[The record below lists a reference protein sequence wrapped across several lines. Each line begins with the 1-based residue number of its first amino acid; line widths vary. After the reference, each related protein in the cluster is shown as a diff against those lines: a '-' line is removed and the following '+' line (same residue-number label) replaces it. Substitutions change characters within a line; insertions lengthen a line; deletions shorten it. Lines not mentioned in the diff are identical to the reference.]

1 MTKGKSMLKV
11 WRAFLAHRKHDERGS
26 AEFATALMVL
36 PVLFVLIVGTIE
48 IGFYVQTRMR
58 VENIARD
65 AARQVAA
72 QGGNFNERVASTDD
86 EIDDLADTKLW
97 NGKCILSQCAARPDI
112 DCKQITELD
121 GINTYRSNQ
130 VLMSGE
136 TVTCVVNYHYKKLS
150 GGLLDGPLGL
160 GIGGIIGKISSSV
173 NPLAPRPGRKG
184 DENFPAQCPDGDGP
198 AGGPP
203 WVVVAS

>member
-26 AEFATALMVL
+26 AEFATALMVI

-72 QGGNFNERVASTDD
+72 GGGNYNERTIADG
-86 EIDDLADTKLW
+86 DLAMDQLAKQKLW
-97 NGKCILSQCAARPDI
+97 NGSKCKLSQCGEGADAGEPSI
-112 DCKQITELD
+112 DCRQVTRLD
-121 GINTYRSNQ
+121 GSTYPADK
-130 VLMSGE
+130 VVMSGE
-136 TVTCVVNYHYKKLS
+136 TVTCTVHYHYRKLS

-160 GIGGIIGKISSSV
+160 GIGGIVKQDFTV
-173 NPLAPRPGRKG
+173 NESARSETGT
-184 DENFPAQCPDGDGP
+184 DG
-198 AGGPP
+198 
-203 WVVVAS
+203 